1 MYSQKNDSIAKR
13 FSQTNQDFDV
23 KINFNIKMV
32 TFVIENM
39 NECIHKIINLLYI
52 ERPKMA
58 VSMENLWKLLV
69 FIIDN
74 LLQFTYN

>member
-1 MYSQKNDSIAKR
+1 MKKDSIAKR
-13 FSQTNQDFDV
+13 FSSTDRDFNV
-23 KINFNIKMV
+23 KVNFNINMV
-32 TFVIENM
+32 TYVIENM

-58 VSMENLWKLLV
+58 VSMENIWKLLV

-74 LLQFTYN
+74 LLQYTYD